1 MISITKLLCGSEYYG
16 DSLRYSESSA
26 LQRSGAAAGYGPV
39 VAWNITRACNLRCRH
54 CYASA
59 RSGPE
64 EELTYQE
71 AVSFLDDLAA
81 FRVPALLLSGGEP
94 VLRPDFFDLINHAGK
109 LGLRLTLST
118 NGTLITPDAA
128 KKIKDAGVSYVGVSL
143 DGTREINDSF
153 RGCRGAFDSALQGI
167 RNCLSV
173 GQKVG
178 LRFTINRYNLS
189 EIESVFQLI
198 ETENISRVC
207 FYHLAYA
214 GRGTEMS
221 DQDITYG
228 EKRSALDL
236 IMDRV
241 LDYHRRGLQK
251 EVLTVNNHADGVYVY
266 LKLLRSNQPR
276 AQEVYRLLR
285 FNGGNRSGVALGAVD
300 WEGNVHPDQFTLQ
313 HTFGNIRRRPFSEIW
328 QGVSHPVMA
337 GLRSRRSLLKGRCGT
352 CRWFDLCNGNS
363 RTRAEAACGDFWASD
378 PACYLNDQEIGL

>member
-1 MISITKLLCGSEYYG
+1 MISITKLLCGTEYYG
-16 DSLRYSESSA
+16 DSLRYSESSS
-26 LQRSGAAAGYGPV
+26 LQRHGAAAGYGPV

-59 RSGPE
+59 RSGSE
-64 EELTYQE
+64 GELNYQE
-71 AVSFLDDLAA
+71 AVGFLDDLAE

-94 VLRPDFFDLINHAGK
+94 VLRPDFFDLISYAGK

-118 NGTLITPDAA
+118 NGTLITSDAA

-153 RGCRGAFDSALQGI
+153 RGLHGAFDSALQGI

-189 EIESVFQLI
+189 EIKSVFQLI
-198 ETENISRVC
+198 ETENIPRIC

-221 DQDITYG
+221 DQDITAA
-228 EKRSALDL
+228 EKRAVLDL
-236 IMDRV
+236 IMERV
-241 LDYHRRGLQK
+241 LDYHRGGIQK

-266 LKLLRSNQPR
+266 LKLLRSSQPG
-276 AQEVYRLLR
+276 AEEVYRLLSL
-285 FNGGNRSGVALGAVD
+285 NGGNRSGAALGAVD
-300 WEGNVHPDQFTLQ
+300 WDGNVHPDQFTLQ
-313 HTFGNIRRRPFSEIW
+313 HTFGNIKKRPFSEIW
-328 QGVSHPVMA
+328 QDEGNPVMA
-337 GLRSRRSLLKGRCGT
+337 GLRNRRPLLKGRCSA
-352 CRWFDLCNGNS
+352 CRWLDLCNGNS
-363 RTRAEAACGDFWASD
+363 RTRAEADCGDFWASD

>member
-1 MISITKLLCGSEYYG
+1 MLF
-16 DSLRYSESSA
+16 
-26 LQRSGAAAGYGPV
+26 RS
-39 VAWNITRACNLRCRH
+39 
-54 CYASA
+54 
-59 RSGPE
+59 
-64 EELTYQE
+64 
-71 AVSFLDDLAA
+71 
-81 FRVPALLLSGGEP
+81 
-94 VLRPDFFDLINHAGK
+94 GK